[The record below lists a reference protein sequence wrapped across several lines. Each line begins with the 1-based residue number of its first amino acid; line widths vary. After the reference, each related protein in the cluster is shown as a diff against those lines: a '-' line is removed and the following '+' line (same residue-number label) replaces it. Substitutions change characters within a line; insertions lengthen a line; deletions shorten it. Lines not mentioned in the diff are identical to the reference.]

1 MATTRTTIRSPGGI
15 QSQGCFVSTVRDW
28 ALLSILPRL
37 AVGGCTPMPRK
48 LKDASSSM
56 DSAMTEVAYTRMGAT
71 VLGSISENRICL
83 AGIPAT
89 MLLLTKLVSR
99 RLSTLPL
106 TSRAM
111 PGQSTNP
118 RISMML
124 QSPGSK
130 MAAATSTRSIYGKD
144 MTMSV
149 KRMMAM
155 SSQPPKYPP
164 SRPRLT
170 PMAVDMAVAST
181 PTSREIRVAYNKRE
195 NISRPIWSVPSRNPG
210 PGGAPKGPAMAS
222 GS

>member
-1 MATTRTTIRSPGGI
+1 
-15 QSQGCFVSTVRDW
+15 
-28 ALLSILPRL
+28 
-37 AVGGCTPMPRK
+37 
-48 LKDASSSM
+48 M
-56 DSAMTEVAYTRMGAT
+56 DNAMTEVAYTRMGAT

-106 TSRAM
+106 TSQGNAG
-111 PGQSTNP
+111 PVHKSENQYDAPEP
-118 RISMML
+118 RF
-124 QSPGSK
+124 K
-130 MAAATSTRSIYGKD
+130 AAATSTRSIYGKD

-170 PMAVDMAVAST
+170 PMAVDMAVA
-181 PTSREIRVAYNKRE
+181 AFAHQQ
-195 NISRPIWSVPSRNPG
+195 RNTRCI
-210 PGGAPKGPAMAS
+210 
-222 GS
+222 